1 MNIFKKRKNNVSL
14 ESNSQT
20 KPATNS
26 IVFSNIND
34 NLNFI
39 KNALNHTVDFKT
51 QQIINSDVLIAYI
64 ETIVDKQIIQQ
75 KIIDPLFQK
84 IMQSNEIVDSIQTVI
99 HFEMKQVS
107 ILSEAI
113 EDLINGNTL
122 LLLNKFPF
130 ILSIETQSTEKRSIT
145 EPTSEKIVRGAHDGF
160 IEDLS
165 TNINLIRKQI
175 KNPNLTVRNFILGKT
190 IKTKV
195 SLIYIK
201 NLTNSD
207 LLHKIEKR
215 IKAISIDSAVPSSY
229 LEEYI
234 QDSKLSP
241 FPQILNTERPDRVIG
256 NLSEGRAILLEENNP
271 NALILPVTFFAFYQS
286 PDDYN
291 SRWGVG
297 SFFRFL
303 RILSFFI
310 AVGLPALYISV
321 ISFHFEVLPNELI
334 TPIKSSIQGIP
345 YPPIIEAL
353 IMELTIELI
362 REAGIRLPT
371 TISQTIGIV
380 GGLVIGDAVV
390 KIGLISNA
398 MIIVVALTAIASFV
412 VPSSEMSN
420 SVRLLRF
427 PFMVAAATGGF
438 IGMAFTF
445 MILVT
450 HLCKLESF
458 GIPYFAPLA
467 PFNFKG
473 LKDSIIRAPAW
484 KLDKNPSGIQP
495 KKQSQQSYAKKGE
508 QNDDN

>member
-1 MNIFKKRKNNVSL
+1 MNIFKKRKNKSL
-14 ESNSQT
+14 LKSDSQ
-20 KPATNS
+20 PNPVTNS
-26 IVFSNIND
+26 IVFSSINE
-34 NLNFI
+34 NLNYI
-39 KNALNHTVDFKT
+39 KNRLNQTVDFKT

-64 ETIVDKQIIQQ
+64 ETMVDKKSIQQ
-75 KIIDPLFQK
+75 KIIEPLFQQLLK
-84 IMQSNEIVDSIQTVI
+84 NNDLTESIQNII
-99 HFEMKQVS
+99 HFDMKEVS
-107 ILSEAI
+107 ILSAAI
-113 EDLINGNTL
+113 DNLINGSTL
-122 LLLNKFPF
+122 LLMDVSPF
-130 ILSIETQSTEKRSIT
+130 ILSIETQNTEKRAIT
-145 EPTSEKIVRGAHDGF
+145 EPTSEKVIRGPHDGF
-160 IEDLS
+160 IEDLN

-175 KNPNLTVRNFILGKT
+175 RNPNLTVRNFTLGT
-190 IKTKV
+190 EIKTKV
-195 SLIYIK
+195 SLIYIED
-201 NLTNSD
+201 LASSD
-207 LLHKIEKR
+207 LLDEIARR
-215 IKAISIDSAVPSSY
+215 IKAISKDYAVPSCY

-241 FPQILNTERPDRVIG
+241 FPQILNTERPDRVVG
-256 NLSEGRAILLEENNP
+256 NLSEGRAILMEENNP

-297 SFFRFL
+297 SFFRLL

-310 AVGLPALYISV
+310 AVGLPALYIAV
-321 ISFHFEVLPNELI
+321 ISFHFEVLPDELL

-390 KIGLISNA
+390 KVGLISNT

-445 MILVT
+445 MILLT

-458 GIPYFAPLA
+458 GTPYFAPLA
-467 PFNFKG
+467 PFHLKG
-473 LKDSIIRAPAW
+473 LKDSIMRAPVWQLA
-484 KLDKNPSGIQP
+484 KEQSNTQP
-495 KKQSQQSYAKKGE
+495 KELEQQSYTKKGE

>member
-1 MNIFKKRKNNVSL
+1 MNNLEKKEKDLYSKSDFP
-14 ESNSQT
+14 SNSPT
-20 KPATNS
+20 SP
-26 IVFSNIND
+26 IVFSSIEE
-34 NLNFI
+34 NLYYI
-39 KNALNHTVDFKT
+39 KDQLNQSIDFKT

-75 KIIDPLFQK
+75 KVIEPLFQK
-84 IMQSNEIVDSIQTVI
+84 MMKNNESIEPIQTFI
-99 HFEMKQVS
+99 HFEMKEIS
-107 ILSEAI
+107 ILSNAI
-113 EDLINGNTL
+113 EDLINGSTL
-122 LLLNKFPF
+122 LLLNTFPF
-130 ILSIETQSTEKRSIT
+130 ILSIETQNTEKRAIT
-145 EPTSEKIVRGAHDGF
+145 EPTNEKVIRGAHDGF
-160 IEDLS
+160 IEDLN

-175 KNPNLTVRNFILGKT
+175 KNPNLTVRNFTLGKN
-190 IKTKV
+190 IKTKIA
-195 SLIYIK
+195 LIYIK
-201 NLTNSD
+201 DLTKPD
-207 LLHKIEKR
+207 LLNEIAQR
-215 IKAISIDSAVPSSY
+215 IKALPKDYALPSSN

-256 NLSEGRAILLEENNP
+256 NLLEGRAILLEEHNP

-303 RILSFFI
+303 RILSFFVAI
-310 AVGLPALYISV
+310 GLPALYISV
-321 ISFHFEVLPNELI
+321 ISFHFEVLPDELI

-390 KIGLISNA
+390 KVGLISNT

-427 PFMVAAATGGF
+427 PFMIAAATGGF

-445 MILVT
+445 MILIT

-458 GIPYFAPLA
+458 GTPYFAPLA
-467 PFNFKG
+467 PFHFKG
-473 LKDSIIRAPAW
+473 LKDSIIRVPVW
-484 KLDKNPSGIQP
+484 NLDKNRSAAQPNQLNQPS
-495 KKQSQQSYAKKGE
+495 YTKKGE
-508 QNDDN
+508 ENDDN